1 MKPYLQQNVFLIGF
15 MGAGKTTVSR
25 RLAQKCSCAS
35 VDLDFFIE
43 RNAGMPVS
51 KIFDIYGENGF
62 RDMETESLEQ
72 VCSFRGK
79 SIISC
84 GGAVVVR
91 QKNIE
96 IMKNNGVIV
105 HLLTDVES
113 SFERITDKSTRPL
126 FSDRDT
132 VQKRYDERIDLYNEA
147 ADIVIDTRGQT
158 TSNVVYFC
166 QRELSRRQILIY
178 K

>member
-1 MKPYLQQNVFLIGF
+1 

-25 RLAQKCSCAS
+25 SLAKKCCSAS

-43 RNAGMPVS
+43 RNAGMS
-51 KIFDIYGENGF
+51 ISMIFDTYGENGF

-72 VCSFRGK
+72 ICKFRGK

-84 GGAVVVR
+84 GGGIVVR
-91 QKNIE
+91 QKNID
-96 IMKNNGVIV
+96 IMKKSGVVV

-113 SFERITDKSTRPL
+113 SFERITDNSSRPL
-126 FSDRDT
+126 FKDKNA
-132 VQKRYDERIDLYNEA
+132 VKKRYNERIDLYKDA
-147 ADIVIDTRGQT
+147 ADIEIDTRGQT

-166 QRELSRRQILIY
+166 QRELSHKGILIY

>member
-1 MKPYLQQNVFLIGF
+1 

-25 RLAQKCSCAS
+25 RLAKKCCSAS

-43 RNAGMPVS
+43 RNAGMS
-51 KIFDIYGENGF
+51 ISSIFDTYGENGF
-62 RDMETESLEQ
+62 RDMETECLEQ
-72 VCSFRGK
+72 VCNFKGK

-84 GGAVVVR
+84 GGGVVVR

-126 FSDRDT
+126 FSDREA

-147 ADIVIDTRGQT
+147 TDFIVDTRGQT
-158 TSNVVYFC
+158 TSNVIYFC
-166 QRELSRRQILIY
+166 MRELSRKKLLIY